1 MNAGGT
7 RQKSA
12 FTLIEVI
19 AIAVAIAL
27 FLVLMLVGVQ
37 HAKREALK
45 KQCVSNLRDIGIS
58 MRGFGIDP
66 IPDSYMMVLGGMHRT
81 PERLGETHRYFLSV
95 TNELRTPNI
104 LICPADTKRSPAKSF
119 EALTTANLSYFVG
132 VDSGDTVPSSFM
144 AGDDNITVNGL
155 SPLPGLLQIPL
166 TTPVAWTND
175 RHKKQGNILFGDGS
189 VRDLSTPQLMT
200 ALAATTFPAN
210 RLAMP

>member
-1 MNAGGT
+1 MVQSPNRRSRSSPRARVCLPISSLDKSRCKWRTSCRQSFRVRTQNCKPGIEMNAGGT

-12 FTLIEVI
+12 FTLIAVI

-119 EALTTANLSYFVG
+119 EALTTANLSYFIG
-132 VDSGDTVPSSFM
+132 VDSG
-144 AGDDNITVNGL
+144 
-155 SPLPGLLQIPL
+155 
-166 TTPVAWTND
+166 
-175 RHKKQGNILFGDGS
+175 
-189 VRDLSTPQLMT
+189 
-200 ALAATTFPAN
+200 
-210 RLAMP
+210 